1 MGYLVFVQKPP
12 KNKQTFFSE
21 YGMSY
26 LTQKAPVTL
35 STLQKLKKSGEK
47 FSCLTC
53 YDASFAHL
61 MAQAQIET
69 ILVGDSL
76 GMVVQGHDSTLPV
89 RMQDMVYHTQNIKRA
104 NRHALIIADLPFMSY
119 ASVADAIQ
127 NSRAVMQAGAHV
139 VKIEGDG
146 ELSERVRIL
155 TQNGVPVCVH
165 LGLTPQS
172 VNVLG
177 GYKVQ
182 GKTDTAAQKLLD
194 DCQALVQ
201 AGAAMLLL
209 ECVPAALAKTIT
221 QSVSV
226 PVIGIG
232 AGVDTDGQ
240 VLVMHDML
248 GVYMNKPAKFVHNF
262 LADSGDILGAFCVY
276 HQAVKAQQF
285 PSAEH
290 SF

>member
-1 MGYLVFVQKPP
+1 
-12 KNKQTFFSE
+12 
-21 YGMSY
+21 MSY
-26 LTQKAPVTL
+26 LTTQKSSITL
-35 STLQKLKKSGEK
+35 STLNKYKQNGEK

-61 MAQAQIET
+61 MAAAGIDV

-76 GMVVQGHDSTLPV
+76 GMVVQGHGSTLPV
-89 RMQDMVYHTQNIKRA
+89 SVADMAYHTA
-104 NRHALIIADLPFMSY
+104 NVARGNHHALIMTDLPFMSY
-119 ASVADAIQ
+119 AMLGLAIDS
-127 NSRAVMQAGAHV
+127 SRTVMQAGANM
-139 VKIEGDG
+139 VKLEGG
-146 ELSERVRIL
+146 RELAPIVQTL
-155 TQNGVPVCVH
+155 TQAGVPVCAH

-182 GKTDTAAQKLLD
+182 GKTQAAATALLE
-194 DCQALVQ
+194 DCTLLSQ

-209 ECVPAALAKTIT
+209 ECVPSELAKAIT
-221 QSVSV
+221 AGVDV

-248 GVYMNKPAKFVHNF
+248 GVYTKKPAKFVKDF
-262 LADSGDILGAFCVY
+262 LHDDGNVAGGVLGAFANY
-276 HQAVKAQQF
+276 HAAVQNKTF
-285 PSAEH
+285 PTDEH